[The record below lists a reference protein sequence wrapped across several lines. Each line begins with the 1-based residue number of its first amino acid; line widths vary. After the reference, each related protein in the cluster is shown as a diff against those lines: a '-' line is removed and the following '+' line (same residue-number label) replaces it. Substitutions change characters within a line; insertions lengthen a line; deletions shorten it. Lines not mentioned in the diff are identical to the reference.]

1 MYWPYLG
8 NCLHSSVVLG
18 TIDKLYLCTLLFQ
31 EYERKKKGEEK
42 VKKMADV
49 EAHRAAVAAFMQRV
63 REQVL
68 ARFQLAAH
76 QKTLDQIVKEDTVPN
91 IG

>member
-1 MYWPYLG
+1 M
-8 NCLHSSVVLG
+8 
-18 TIDKLYLCTLLFQ
+18 
-31 EYERKKKGEEK
+31 
-42 VKKMADV
+42 KKMADV